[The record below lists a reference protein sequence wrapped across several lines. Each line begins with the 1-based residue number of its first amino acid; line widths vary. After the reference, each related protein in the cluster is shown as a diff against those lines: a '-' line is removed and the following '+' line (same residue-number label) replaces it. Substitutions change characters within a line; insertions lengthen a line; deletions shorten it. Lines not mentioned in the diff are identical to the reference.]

1 MTDDLCEVI
10 ITAPDA
16 DWLAEFTRRLVDERL
31 AASGH
36 NLSPIRSIYRW
47 QGVIHDHAEARVALH
62 TRRSLVNTIIAET
75 NREHPYEVPG
85 LIALPI
91 LDGNPAYLQWIRD
104 VTRAPSET

>member
-1 MTDDLCEVI
+1 MTEDLCEVI

-16 DWLAEFTRRLVDERL
+16 DWLAEFTRRLVDARL

-36 NLSPIRSIYRW
+36 NISRIRSIYRW
-47 QGVIHDHAEARVALH
+47 KGEIHDHGEARVALH
-62 TRRSLVNTIIAET
+62 TRRSLLGEIIAKT
-75 NREHPYEVPG
+75 DREHPYEVPG

-91 LDGNPAYLQWIRD
+91 VDGNPAYLQWIRD

>member
-16 DWLAEFTRRLVDERL
+16 DWLAEFTRGLVDAGL

-36 NLSPIRSIYRW
+36 NISPIRSIYRW
-47 QGVIHDHAEARVALH
+47 QGAIHDHAEARVALH
-62 TRRSLVNTIIAET
+62 TRRSLVSRIIAET

-85 LIALPI
+85 VIALPI
-91 LDGNPAYLQWIRD
+91 FCGNPAYLQWIRD
-104 VTRAPSET
+104 VTLAPSET